1 MLLGLHDYDS
11 ESKSLVEDSECEVTS
26 RIIVLV
32 RQLEDVFGETVCES
46 ISGGA
51 MFFCMCVGVDFRPV
65 CLGSHVS
72 KCLYPANQRVLPY
85 DPFLQSSCPP
95 ELGCS
100 SQATD
105 MASRILETTRNSFLL
120 GISEKPFLSPE

>member
-26 RIIVLV
+26 RIIVQV

-51 MFFCMCVGVDFRPV
+51 MFFCMCVLVLISGLYVLAPASAYTQ
-65 CLGSHVS
+65 LISVS
-72 KCLYPANQRVLPY
+72 
-85 DPFLQSSCPP
+85 FHM
-95 ELGCS
+95 
-100 SQATD
+100 THF
-105 MASRILETTRNSFLL
+105 SRALVPRTSDAAARQPIWHH
-120 GISEKPFLSPE
+120 